1 MQRKILLMVT
11 SACKTF
17 SSDELAIITGNL
29 LIKELEAERVY
40 ILRNGLAERASREPL
55 KKWQHKW
62 KSMDNEV
69 RWKKL
74 FKHECKNRRTDL
86 FYSVVDRTRIIL
98 NIHEEN
104 LLMIKSTT

>member
-29 LIKELEAERVY
+29 LIEELEAERAY
-40 ILRNGLAERASREPL
+40 ILRNGLAERARREPL

-69 RWKKL
+69 S
-74 FKHECKNRRTDL
+74 KNRRTDL
-86 FYSVVDRTRIIL
+86 FYSVVDRTRILL
-98 NIHEEN
+98 NIHKEN
-104 LLMIKSTT
+104 LLMTIKSAT